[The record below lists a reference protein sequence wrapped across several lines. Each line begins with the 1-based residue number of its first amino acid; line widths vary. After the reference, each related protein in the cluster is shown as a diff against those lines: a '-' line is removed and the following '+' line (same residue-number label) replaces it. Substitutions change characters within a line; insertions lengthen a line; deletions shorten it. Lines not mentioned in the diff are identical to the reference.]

1 MPKRNTEPCRGDDGE
16 SCGREGLFVSFLCRE
31 NEAHRTALDGV
42 DRDDVGVVWG
52 SVGVIVGITFSRHRP
67 SMAK

>member
-16 SCGREGLFVSFLCRE
+16 SCSMEGLFVSFLCQE
-31 NEAHRTALDGV
+31 DETLRTALDGV
-42 DRDDVGVVWG
+42 DRDDVDVVWG
-52 SVGVIVGITFSRHRP
+52 SVGVISGITFSRHRP